1 MGNVGLDITPEELAK
16 QHSEAIRIIVELRE
30 RAEAA
35 ECKAA
40 RWKELYESAITLVR
54 RYQAERERFLA
65 RVEGALLGIASASK
79 D

>member
-1 MGNVGLDITPEELAK
+1 MTEHAETARVIA
-16 QHSEAIRIIVELRE
+16 ELRE
-30 RAEAA
+30 KAEAA